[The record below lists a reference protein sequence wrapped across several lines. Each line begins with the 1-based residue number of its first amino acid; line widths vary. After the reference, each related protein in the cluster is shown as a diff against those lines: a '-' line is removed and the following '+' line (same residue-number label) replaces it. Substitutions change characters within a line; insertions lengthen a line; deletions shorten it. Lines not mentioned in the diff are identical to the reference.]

1 MADPFTDEERLHLR
15 DAYRPEGLGSE
26 FARNIGRDK
35 YNYALKSDQDIVNE
49 DYLPSQQA
57 AQPLIGDVEGGLMRS
72 STALGGDQMYNQAMS
87 EALGRKARSTYGR
100 GEVDLK
106 RQLEADAPNKRSARI
121 TEAAGYMSHAEQVR
135 QEEADRRQG
144 IENSIH
150 AIDMQ
155 KAANRAGVIKSIFT
169 AVGAVAGAV
178 VGGVATLGNPVGIA
192 GGAAVGSAGG
202 SAAGGAATG
211 GKSNYKYQRG

>member
-49 DYLPSQQA
+49 DYLPSQQS

-178 VGGVATLGNPVGIA
+178 VGTFAAPGA
-192 GGAAVGSAGG
+192 GTAAGAAVGAGAG